1 MNKRK
6 KRPGNTHPRCQSLN
20 QNSSLSFLIPISV
33 FFHRLKAEEDR
44 MKKEEDKARREF
56 IKQEY
61 LRRKQL
67 KLMED
72 MDTLVK
78 PRPAGAKQRKP
89 RPKSI
94 HRDVMESPRTPVRA
108 TAGKGRHLLAKP
120 GTARF
125 VLLLSSSLH
134 PTVFS
139 SNKYSTTS
147 LALNIYSNKF
157 PTN

>member
-1 MNKRK
+1 
-6 KRPGNTHPRCQSLN
+6 
-20 QNSSLSFLIPISV
+20 
-33 FFHRLKAEEDR
+33 

-108 TAGKGRHLLAKP
+108 TAGKGRAPPTGK
-120 GTARF
+120 ARHCTLCATLSLF
-125 VLLLSSSLH
+125 LSSSLH
-134 PTVFS
+134 PSVFP
-139 SNKYSTTS
+139 SNKYANIL
-147 LALNIYSNKF
+147 LALDIYSNQF
-157 PTN
+157 NHFLTNVTK

>member
-1 MNKRK
+1 MSKRK
-6 KRPGNTHPRCQSLN
+6 KRPGNTQPSCQSLN
-20 QNSSLSFLIPISV
+20 LLSSPSFLIAISV

-67 KLMED
+67 KLMKD

-108 TAGKGRHLLAKP
+108 TAGKGCPLLAKP
-120 GTARF
+120 GTACF
-125 VLLLSSSLH
+125 VLLS
-134 PTVFS
+134 VFS
-139 SNKYSTTS
+139 CPAHCIPLYFLLTST
-147 LALNIYSNKF
+147 LDLYLL
-157 PTN
+157 